1 MKEEDNGIF
10 FFSSRK
16 QKNNIPY
23 KNAKKGGSLPFFSRF
38 YFWDEALLFHSLL
51 HVLETLSS
59 THSCNVELCTFLKP
73 CAMKL
78 CGAETREFY

>member
-1 MKEEDNGIF
+1 MKEEDNGVF

-16 QKNNIPY
+16 QKKHIPY
-23 KNAKKGGSLPFFSRF
+23 KNAKKRGSLPFFSHF
-38 YFWDEALLFHSLL
+38 YFWDEVLFFHSLN
-51 HVLETLSS
+51 VLGTLSFP
-59 THSCNVELCTFLKP
+59 HSCNVELCTFLKP